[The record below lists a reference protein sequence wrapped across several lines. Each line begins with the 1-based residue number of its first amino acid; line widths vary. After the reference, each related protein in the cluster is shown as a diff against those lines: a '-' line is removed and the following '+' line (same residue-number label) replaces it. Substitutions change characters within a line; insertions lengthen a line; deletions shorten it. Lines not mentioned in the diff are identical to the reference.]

1 MSRIE
6 KALEKAVRLR
16 ETGAALNP
24 DENAAAPVL
33 AEGEPV
39 TFTTENPYLVTFRE
53 PASPI
58 AEEYRKLKTAIMRQ
72 TKKDFR
78 NTLTITSP
86 LSGEGK
92 SITCV
97 NLAVMLAREYG
108 QTVLLVD
115 ADLRR
120 PMLQDYL
127 GISPDRGLSDCI
139 ADNVDAAE
147 AIVKTGIPKLS
158 FLSSGRRVDNPAELV
173 SSFKTK
179 NFLTELKHRYPDRY
193 VLIDTPPLLPFAE
206 TQALALLADGV
217 VFVVREGVASPKGI
231 TDALELLK
239 GAAVL
244 GVVYNDASSAGLN
257 GGYHNYY
264 YARYYYGKDRQP
276 AAAGKQSCTKHIS
289 DSNKNPSI

>member
-16 ETGAALNP
+16 EAGTVLTP
-24 DENAAAPVL
+24 DEDAGPPVP
-33 AEGEPV
+33 AEEPV
-39 TFTTENPYLVTFRE
+39 TFATENPYLVTFRE
-53 PASPI
+53 PDSPV
-58 AEEYRKLKTAIMRQ
+58 AEEYRKLRAAILRQ

-97 NLAVMLAREYG
+97 NLGVMLAREYG

-127 GISPDRGLSDCI
+127 GISTDRGLSDCI
-139 ADNVDAAE
+139 ADNVDAAD

-158 FLSSGRRVDNPAELV
+158 FLSSGRSVDNPAELV
-173 SSFKTK
+173 SSFKMK
-179 NFLTELKHRYPDRY
+179 GFLTELKHRYPDRY

-239 GAAVL
+239 GATVL
-244 GVVYNDASSAGLN
+244 GVVYNDASISGLN
-257 GGYHNYY
+257 GSYHNYY
-264 YARYYYGKDRQP
+264 YARCYGGKNKQP
-276 AAAGKQSCTKHIS
+276 PAGREQSCTKHT
-289 DSNKNPSI
+289 SNSGKNPSS